1 MWKHGNKINISK
13 QNIKTIFLV
22 SAVLLSTIAI
32 PIWIYDIN
40 YSPIKD
46 GTVIAKDVV
55 IVDTQGNV
63 LSTTTEYTTTG
74 GQTIDNPIEHVL
86 YVLDYSTNLNTDDT
100 NGPEHYPWNWIIPGS
115 FPTIIYYA
123 NEVQETIIYVQDGY
137 EVTETNI
144 KQPIRWSGARNP
156 VIWYSIWIVVPF
168 LIFNIIKKKNNSQE
182 NNLKEVF
189 ILCWILSTFLPWI
202 FASLV
207 FSRIVYPFYFINTI
221 PALILGLILFIQHI
235 FKEDSHPIIIGITSS
250 AIAFFILHYPVNI
263 FAL

>member
-1 MWKHGNKINISK
+1 MDR
-13 QNIKTIFLV
+13 QLARTIQRYSLV
-22 SAVLLSTIAI
+22 DLHI
-32 PIWIYDIN
+32 
-40 YSPIKD
+40 
-46 GTVIAKDVV
+46 
-55 IVDTQGNV
+55 
-63 LSTTTEYTTTG
+63 
-74 GQTIDNPIEHVL
+74 
-86 YVLDYSTNLNTDDT
+86 
-100 NGPEHYPWNWIIPGS
+100 
-115 FPTIIYYA
+115 IIYYA

-221 PALILGLILFIQHI
+221 PALILGLLL
-235 FKEDSHPIIIGITSS
+235 STSS
-250 AIAFFILHYPVNI
+250 DSV
-263 FAL
+263 

>member
-86 YVLDYSTNLNTDDT
+86 YVLDL
-100 NGPEHYPWNWIIPGS
+100 
-115 FPTIIYYA
+115 
-123 NEVQETIIYVQDGY
+123 VL
-137 EVTETNI
+137 VTVL
-144 KQPIRWSGARNP
+144 PIEY
-156 VIWYSIWIVVPF
+156 I
-168 LIFNIIKKKNNSQE
+168 
-182 NNLKEVF
+182 
-189 ILCWILSTFLPWI
+189 
-202 FASLV
+202 
-207 FSRIVYPFYFINTI
+207 YFIWCYYI
-221 PALILGLILFIQHI
+221 R
-235 FKEDSHPIIIGITSS
+235 
-250 AIAFFILHYPVNI
+250 
-263 FAL
+263 

>member
-46 GTVIAKDVV
+46 GTVIAKYVV

-115 FPTIIYYA
+115 FSTIIYYA
-123 NEVQETIIYVQDGY
+123 NEVQETIIYVQDG
-137 EVTETNI
+137 
-144 KQPIRWSGARNP
+144 
-156 VIWYSIWIVVPF
+156 
-168 LIFNIIKKKNNSQE
+168 
-182 NNLKEVF
+182 
-189 ILCWILSTFLPWI
+189 
-202 FASLV
+202 
-207 FSRIVYPFYFINTI
+207 
-221 PALILGLILFIQHI
+221 
-235 FKEDSHPIIIGITSS
+235 
-250 AIAFFILHYPVNI
+250 
-263 FAL
+263 